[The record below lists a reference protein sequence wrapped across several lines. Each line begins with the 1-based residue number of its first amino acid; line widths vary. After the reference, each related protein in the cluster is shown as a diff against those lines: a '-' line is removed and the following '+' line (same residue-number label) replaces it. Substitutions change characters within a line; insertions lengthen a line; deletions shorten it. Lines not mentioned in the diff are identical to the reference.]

1 MYSDVRNLHKKSD
14 LCPVSFFFPTLH
26 KSTKSHN
33 NLQMQ
38 GNVYKGVSRWHS
50 SSVLKCNFYNLSL
63 INKKYMLLTFQM
75 YVVLKQDSVQGM
87 FEAFS
92 RYGVLVYWI

>member
-14 LCPVSFFFPTLH
+14 LCPVFFFFPTLH

-87 FEAFS
+87 FAAFS